1 MKKGEGMNKVKGE
14 MSGKFQMSG
23 WFLAVVFFF
32 SAGILLAED
41 AELLKNGA
49 FTPATGGE
57 KKDVWK
63 IYVENRGC
71 DKTLVAHDPAVG
83 HLAPGAFRMI
93 PSTRKNA
100 SATVYQGMNMVVTEG
115 QTYELKGWAMGKNLA
130 GASLK
135 AGIQVEF
142 RKADGKFIGK
152 EVVKIVD
159 KNTPS
164 GEWQSGTLR
173 VKVPAEAA
181 NICFA
186 CWGEFK
192 SYPENADAPEIY
204 FDDCS
209 LMAVTLN
216 K

>member
-1 MKKGEGMNKVKGE
+1 MKMVKGE
-14 MSGKFQMSG
+14 MSGSFQLG
-23 WFLAVVFFF
+23 GRLLAAVFFF

-57 KKDVWK
+57 KKDVWS
-63 IYVENRGC
+63 IYVENQGC
-71 DKTLVAHDPAVG
+71 DKTLVAYDPAVG
-83 HLAPGAFRMI
+83 HLAPGSFRML

-100 SATVYQGMNMVVTEG
+100 CATVFQVMDMVVTAG
-115 QTYELKGWAMGKNLA
+115 QTYELKGWAMGKNLS

-135 AGIQVEF
+135 AGIQAEF

-152 EVVKIVD
+152 ELVKIVD
-159 KNTPS
+159 ENTPS

-181 NICFA
+181 IIFFA

-192 SYPENADAPEIY
+192 SYPENAATPEIY

-209 LMAVTLN
+209 MVAAKTE